1 VTGRRRPVGQH
12 RKCLVAWTTAAPANP
27 DPLVPLVVGMFEAL
41 SVTDN
46 GPLAAKGTE
55 PREQFQRD
63 LSYPGS
69 ILSSVSGRAM
79 MSGSAMK
86 RSKLT

>member
-1 VTGRRRPVGQH
+1 MIVR
-12 RKCLVAWTTAAPANP
+12 L
-27 DPLVPLVVGMFEAL
+27 LEAL
-41 SVTDN
+41 TVTDD

-55 PREQFQRD
+55 PGEQFQRD